1 MDKILEQLKNSEND
15 FLIVSVSA
23 ASNVTSQVTDLKS
36 LNTVISNF
44 KFIF

>member
-1 MDKILEQLKNSEND
+1 MDKILDQLLNWEND

-44 KFIF
+44 